1 MWVTKRNGDREEV
14 NDEKIFRRLHK
25 LVNYEPKLTGINIYE
40 LVGAVITGLYTG
52 VHTYEL
58 DQHATDLS
66 ASLGTKHRDY
76 LTLASRIAV
85 NNHHKKTNNS
95 FSSKMYKLYTNKD
108 KKGNNFP
115 LVSKAFNKY
124 VYSNRDIL
132 DSHIDYNKDYN
143 YDYLGFNTL
152 MDGYLMQDSHG
163 NYIENPQDMIMRLAV
178 QLYIP
183 LNKTD
188 DVDSKGLQ
196 KILHTYDMMSDQY
209 YTHAT
214 PTLFNA
220 GRVHPSLSSCFLL
233 QVDDSATDILKN
245 VTDIGLISKSCGG
258 VGTHWGEVR
267 ANGSLIRTSGR
278 DSKGIIPFIKIHEM
292 TMRAFDQGGKRKGSE
307 AVYLEMH
314 HADIIQFLQIVLK
327 DKADPNL
334 RCPDIFPAL
343 WISDLFMERVLGDE
357 DWSLF
362 CPNECPGLNRVW
374 GDEYKKLYC
383 DYEAKGMAK
392 AVYKAKYIFGLI
404 KQSQVDSGLPYM
416 LYKDTVNR
424 TNMQSNIGMIKC
436 SNLCVSGDTLILTDK
451 GYFPIKELSEYEPPV
466 HNVWNGDV
474 FTPATFAK
482 TGVDQELLEI
492 ETTHGNIIK
501 CTPYHKFILVDD
513 DMHQK
518 EKIIDAS
525 ELEIGDKLIKNNLHI
540 VEDNAHTFNTI
551 KSITKL
557 EAKEDTYCFR
567 EPLKS
572 RGVFNGL
579 VLGNCC
585 EILEFT
591 SNEETAVCNL
601 ASICL
606 PKFVV
611 DHHSKKELELPE
623 TERRLLNHEF
633 PINPKMNYK
642 LLAEVASDLTENI
655 NRVIDITKIPVIE
668 GYRSNFRHRPMG
680 IGIQGLA
687 DVFLKFG
694 VTYDSDKARDL
705 NKKIAETIMYG
716 SLSKST
722 EISKHIYQ
730 DAVKQFN
737 KNPDYK
743 YEQTIYTDAAI
754 HQFPQLA
761 EENIVA
767 TFETKESL
775 PKTVGAYSSYHWN
788 GGSPISQGK
797 FHWELCGLEKKDL
810 SGLFDWETL
819 RNHIKIYGVRNSLTT
834 AYMPTGTT
842 SHIMGNSPCF
852 EPYLN
857 NVYKKTAKAGSYVVM
872 NKYLAKYLHDNQLYG
887 STLNEAIIAN
897 NGSIQSIEGVPDN
910 VKGLFKTA
918 WEMKQSSIM
927 RLAAERQ
934 PFIDQSQSMNLWFN
948 EFTLDHFSS
957 AQKFA
962 WQNGLKTGS
971 YYTKTR
977 AAVTPQK
984 VTISP
989 ELIRELSLKEVM
1001 KANENSK
1008 VVEEEDEICLMCSS

>member
-14 NDEKIFRRLHK
+14 DDEKIFRRLHK

-115 LVSKAFNKY
+115 LISKAFNKY
-124 VYSNRDIL
+124 VYSNRDVL

-178 QLYIP
+178 QLYMT
-183 LNKTD
+183 LNKTE
-188 DVDSKGLQ
+188 DVDHKSLQ

-258 VGTHWGEVR
+258 VGTHWGNVR

-307 AVYLEMH
+307 AVYLETH

-343 WISDLFMERVLGDE
+343 WISDLFMERVLNDE

-362 CPNECPGLNRVW
+362 CPNECPGLNSVW

-383 DYEAKGMAK
+383 EYEAKGMAK

-424 TNMQSNIGMIKC
+424 SNMQSNIGMIKC
-436 SNLCVSGDTLILTDK
+436 SNLC
-451 GYFPIKELSEYEPPV
+451 
-466 HNVWNGDV
+466 
-474 FTPATFAK
+474 
-482 TGVDQELLEI
+482 
-492 ETTHGNIIK
+492 
-501 CTPYHKFILVDD
+501 
-513 DMHQK
+513 
-518 EKIIDAS
+518 
-525 ELEIGDKLIKNNLHI
+525 
-540 VEDNAHTFNTI
+540 
-551 KSITKL
+551 
-557 EAKEDTYCFR
+557 
-567 EPLKS
+567 
-572 RGVFNGL
+572 
-579 VLGNCC
+579 C
-585 EILEFT
+585 EIIEFT
-591 SNEETAVCNL
+591 SSEETAVCNL

-611 DHHSKKELELPE
+611 DQYSKEELELPE
-623 TERRLLNHEF
+623 SERRVLDHEF

-722 EISKHIYQ
+722 EMSKHIYQ

-761 EENIVA
+761 EENVVA

-775 PKTVGAYSSYHWN
+775 PKTIGAYSSYHWN